1 MKFVGTGRGNLSD
14 QQNMAGTPL
23 SCREESGQVFRL
35 TNLSKIK
42 QIFLS
47 LLKPD
52 NPPSLEF

>member
-1 MKFVGTGRGNLSD
+1 MGTGHGNLSEP
-14 QQNMAGTPL
+14 QNVAGTPL

-35 TNLSKIK
+35 KNLSKIK